1 MNKTYDYISYFQ
13 VFKVINTR
21 DIKSVLYRYL
31 PKTRSYKLYAVKK
44 LFVRVILYKFVFPV
58 YQLNHLCQKK
68 GGQFRE
74 TLFSVDFNTFLFRTK
89 CLLII
94 FKTRNIRIMMKTNFK
109 ILFCGR
115 KRGGGWECLKCQTH

>member
-1 MNKTYDYISYFQ
+1 MQK
-13 VFKVINTR
+13 
-21 DIKSVLYRYL
+21 
-31 PKTRSYKLYAVKK
+31 KK
-44 LFVRVILYKFVFPV
+44 LFVRVTLYKFVFPV
-58 YQLNHLCQKK
+58 YLLNHLCQKK

-94 FKTRNIRIMMKTNFK
+94 FKARNIRIMMKTNFK

-115 KRGGGWECLKCQTH
+115 KRGVGMSEMSNSLEALSFKKLINEERVYLSS

>member
-1 MNKTYDYISYFQ
+1 MYSTDTYQKHVHIS
-13 VFKVINTR
+13 
-21 DIKSVLYRYL
+21 
-31 PKTRSYKLYAVKK
+31 YAVKK
-44 LFVRVILYKFVFPV
+44 LFVRVILYKFVFSV
-58 YQLNHLCQKK
+58 YYLNHLCQKK
-68 GGQFRE
+68 GGQFRK

-115 KRGGGWECLKCQTH
+115 KRGAGMSEMSNSLEALSFSLLKSLLTRKGFIFLLN